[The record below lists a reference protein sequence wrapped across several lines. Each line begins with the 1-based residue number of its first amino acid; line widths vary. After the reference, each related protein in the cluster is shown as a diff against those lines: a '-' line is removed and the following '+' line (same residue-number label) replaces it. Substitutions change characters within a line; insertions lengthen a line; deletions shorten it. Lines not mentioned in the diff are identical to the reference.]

1 MATIGVKVKQNPK
14 LRQRALSDGRT
25 ALYLEYYYG
34 RTEEPRL
41 DADGNQM
48 YYSSGKM
55 AGKPMY
61 KIKHER
67 KKEELKLYLIA
78 KPRTPEEREQNKETL
93 IVAEKMRHEREQERL
108 NEVKGYRINTHKNDN
123 IMAYFDTYLSDY
135 SKKDYRNV
143 HLAINRFKTFLR
155 ETRPECAIKK
165 APAEIAKIDR
175 DWKEKHRGVNGY
187 HPLNENEYYRF
198 ILKSSQL
205 SEELI
210 QLFAEYLSA
219 NSKGEGS
226 VTAYG
231 RFRRMVK
238 SAYKK
243 GLLKSNPCAEVAC
256 EKGSSTPK
264 KECLSQDEITKLV
277 STHYPRE
284 NREVRRAFILSLYT
298 GIRFC
303 DVKDLTY
310 NNVKYETGTLEFVQS
325 KTKRKAKN
333 AMVTMPLR
341 DDLLKMIGTPEEEG
355 KKKDDRIFDLPS
367 HTMCLKAL
375 RSWTERAGIDKHITW
390 HCARHSFATNILTN
404 GANVVD
410 VATLLGH
417 SSLAHAMRYAQSID
431 PRKRAAVDGLAGT
444 IEE

>member
-1 MATIGVKVKQNPK
+1 MASTGVKVKQNPK

-25 ALYLEYYYG
+25 SLYLEYYYG
-34 RTEEPRL
+34 RSEEPRL
-41 DADGNQM
+41 DENGNQL
-48 YYSSGKM
+48 YYTSGKM
-55 AGKPMY
+55 KGKPMY
-61 KIKHER
+61 KITHER
-67 KKEELKLYLIA
+67 KKEELKLYLIT
-78 KPRTPEEREQNKETL
+78 KPRTPEERELNRQTL
-93 IVAEKMRHEREQERL
+93 IVAEKKRQEREQERL
-108 NEVKGYRINTHKNDN
+108 NDVMGYRINTHKNDN
-123 IMAYFDTYLSDY
+123 IMAYFDTYLSEY
-135 SKKDYRNV
+135 SHTDYRNV
-143 HLAINRFKTFLR
+143 QLALNRFKTFLR
-155 ETRPECAIKK
+155 EARPECAIKK
-165 APAEIAKIDR
+165 APAEIAEIEH
-175 DWKEKHRGVNGY
+175 DWKERHRGIHGH

-198 ILKSSQL
+198 VLKPSQL

-210 QLFAEYLSA
+210 KQFAEYLAA

-243 GLLKSNPCAEVAC
+243 GLLKSNPSVEVKC
-256 EKGSSTPK
+256 EKGSSTPQ
-264 KECLSQDEITKLV
+264 KEWLTQDEITKLIR
-277 STHYPRE
+277 THYPRE

-310 NNVKYETGTLEFVQS
+310 NNVKYETGTLVFVQS
-325 KTKRKAKN
+325 KTKRKSEHAE
-333 AMVTMPLR
+333 VTMPLR

-355 KKKDDRIFDLPS
+355 KTKDDRIFDLPS

-375 RSWTERAGIDKHITW
+375 RNWTEWSGIGKHITW
-390 HCARHSFATNILTN
+390 HSARHGFATNILTN

-417 SSLAHAMRYAQSID
+417 SGLAHAMRYAQSID
-431 PRKRAAVDGLAGT
+431 PRKRAAVNGLAGK